1 MVTLDQQSILWDS
14 PLARPQRHTHG
25 LREALAHRR
34 LDAVFQA
41 APTIPFDD
49 TTRLV
54 FFSDCHRGD
63 NSRADAF
70 RVNEPLFLHALD
82 HYYRQG
88 FTYIEVGDGDDLWK
102 NRRFETVRKAHVQ
115 VFTLFHRFAEHQRLH
130 LLLGN
135 HDIPGNTR
143 HQVDK
148 GGLIAREGLIL
159 QERNS
164 GQQIFVTHG
173 HQADTKSD
181 MFYQVSRMAVR
192 NVWRRLQL
200 MHLAPVTCRDGEAY
214 APRSFEQHL
223 TSWAADR
230 RRVLICGHT
239 HRPASAAYGEAPY
252 FNTGYC
258 LAPGLLTGLEIQHG
272 EINLVRWRA
281 TPHSATPFQQEILS
295 QPRRLK
301 YFW

>member
-1 MVTLDQQSILWDS
+1 MVTLDQHLNLWDA
-14 PLARPQRHTHG
+14 PLAHPQRRVHDFYQ
-25 LREALAHRR
+25 RLAHRR
-34 LDAVFQA
+34 LDMVFQN
-41 APTIPFDD
+41 APIIPFDD
-49 TTRLV
+49 SMRLI

-70 RVNEPLFLHALD
+70 RVNEPLFLHALQ
-82 HYYRQG
+82 HYYDQG
-88 FTYIEVGDGDDLWK
+88 FTYIEVGDGDELWK
-102 NRRFETVRKAHVQ
+102 NRRFETVKTAHAQ
-115 VFTLFHRFAEHQRLH
+115 VFTLFHRFAEQQRLH
-130 LLLGN
+130 LLFGN
-135 HDIPGNTR
+135 HDILGNRR
-143 HQVDK
+143 HPVNK
-148 GGLIAREGLIL
+148 GGLIAHEGLIL
-159 QERNS
+159 QHQQS

-200 MHLAPVTCRDGEAY
+200 MHLAPITCRDGEEYTPRAY
-214 APRSFEQHL
+214 EQSL

-239 HRPASAAYGEAPY
+239 HRPVSAGYGETPY

-258 LAPGLLTGLEIQHG
+258 LAPGILTGLEIQRG

-281 TPHSATPFQQEILS
+281 TPHSDRPFQREILS

>member
-1 MVTLDQQSILWDS
+1 MVTLDQHLSLWDS
-14 PLARPQRHTHG
+14 PLAYPKRRIRDFYQK
-25 LREALAHRR
+25 LAHRR
-34 LDAVFQA
+34 LDTVFQD
-41 APTIPFDD
+41 APTIHFDD
-49 TTRLV
+49 STRLI

-63 NSRADAF
+63 NSRADHF
-70 RVNEPLFLHALD
+70 RVNEPLFLHAL
-82 HYYRQG
+82 YYYYHQG
-88 FTYIEVGDGDDLWK
+88 FTYIEAGDGDELWK
-102 NRRFETVRKAHVQ
+102 NRRFETVRAAHAQ
-115 VFTLFHRFAEHQRLH
+115 VFALFHRFAEQQRLH

-135 HDIPGNTR
+135 HDILGNIR
-143 HQVDK
+143 HQVNKD
-148 GGLIAREGLIL
+148 GLVAREGLIL
-159 QERNS
+159 QQRDS
-164 GQQIFVTHG
+164 DQQIFVTHG

-200 MHLAPVTCRDGEAY
+200 MHLASVTCRDGEEY

-223 TSWAADR
+223 AGWATDR
-230 RRVLICGHT
+230 RRILICGHT

-258 LAPGLLTGLEIQHG
+258 LAPGILTGLEIQHG

-281 TPHSATPFQQEILS
+281 TPHSETPFQREILS
-295 QPRRLK
+295 TPRRLK

>member
-1 MVTLDQQSILWDS
+1 MSILEQRAIFWDA
-14 PLARPQRHTHG
+14 PLVAQRRAPG

-34 LDAVFQA
+34 LDMVFQT
-41 APTIPFDD
+41 APTVPFDD

-54 FFSDCHRGD
+54 FFSDSHRGD

-70 RVNEPLFLHALD
+70 RVNEPLFLHALR
-82 HYYRQG
+82 HYYERG
-88 FTYIEVGDGDDLWK
+88 YTYVEVGDGDELWK
-102 NRRFETVRKAHVQ
+102 NRRFTTVQAAHAQ
-115 VFTLFHRFAEHQRLH
+115 VFTLFQQFAEQQRLH
-130 LLLGN
+130 LLFGN
-135 HDIPGNTR
+135 HDILGNR
-143 HQVDK
+143 RQPVHK
-148 GGLIAREGLIL
+148 GGLLAREGLIL
-159 QERNS
+159 QYRHSE
-164 GQQIFVTHG
+164 QQIFVTHG
-173 HQADTKSD
+173 HQADAKSD

-200 MHLAPVTCRDGEAY
+200 LHLAPVGCRDGEEHS
-214 APRSFEQHL
+214 PRAFEPYL

-239 HRPASAAYGEAPY
+239 HRPTSAGYGEAPY

-281 TPHSATPFQQEILS
+281 TPHSATPFQREILS